1 MCFEIHVLFGGVM
14 KRDRTKLLG
23 KNPIIPDV
31 CAGPGE
37 PDLVSVIIPTYNRG
51 YFISKTIDS
60 VLAQTYRPIEIIVV
74 DDGSNDDTR
83 EVVGKY
89 GSQVRYIHQENAG
102 LASARNTGLAAARGE
117 YIAFQDSDDI
127 WLPWKLQAQVALM
140 RQVPNLA
147 LAWTDMTAVDPDGE
161 MVREKHLSKM
171 YTVYQRINI
180 EKHLPVSG
188 LVKDFWPDCPSELR
202 GVTFRHGDIF
212 ASMFLGNLV
221 HPPTALIRRRHIH
234 QAGGLDITFAWT
246 CEDYEFFWRVSRYG
260 NGALIEAPSML
271 YRVDAADQ
279 LTKPHLILYIA
290 RGNLIA
296 LQRKFR
302 DCLGHANLP
311 HERMKLHL
319 ADAHEWVALEEL
331 KSQGGC
337 RFKALRHFLSS
348 IRLSPFKKRAYFQA
362 LSRFVMPKAVIPVL
376 QTVKR
381 NLRSLNLGLLLS
393 FPLGQ
398 VFIDVLVDFCM
409 ESEASLSYSLAIYD
423 MAPVLLGCV

>member
-1 MCFEIHVLFGGVM
+1 M

-23 KNPIIPDV
+23 KDPIIPSV
-31 CAGPGE
+31 CEGPGE
-37 PDLVSVIIPTYNRG
+37 SGLVSVIIPTYNRG

-74 DDGSNDDTR
+74 DDGSDDDTR
-83 EVVGKY
+83 EVVGKF
-89 GSQVRYIHQENAG
+89 GAQVRYVYQQNAG
-102 LASARNTGLAAARGE
+102 LASARNTGLAAAEGE

-127 WLPWKLQAQVALM
+127 WLPWKLEAQVELM
-140 RQVPNLA
+140 RHVPDLA
-147 LAWTDMTAVDPDGE
+147 LVWTDMTAVDPDGE
-161 MVREKHLSKM
+161 IVREKHLSKM
-171 YTVYQRINI
+171 YTVYQRINA
-180 EKHLPVSG
+180 EKHLPSSG
-188 LVKDFWPDCPSELR
+188 LVKDFWSDCPSELR
-202 GVTFRHGDIF
+202 GVTFRYGDIF

-246 CEDYEFFWRVSRYG
+246 CEDYEFFWRVSRHG
-260 NGALIEAPSML
+260 HGAIIDAPSMF

-296 LQRKFR
+296 LQRRFR
-302 DCLGHANLP
+302 DCLGHVHLP
-311 HERMKLHL
+311 HRIMKRHL
-319 ADAHEWVALEEL
+319 ADAHDWVAIEEL
-331 KSQGGC
+331 KSHGGC
-337 RFKALRHFLSS
+337 RFKALRHFGRSLC
-348 IRLSPFKKRAYFQA
+348 LSPFKKRPYLQA
-362 LSRFVMPKAVIPVL
+362 LLRFFMPKSLIPVL

-381 NLRSLNLGLLLS
+381 NLRNSDLGLLLS
-393 FPLGQ
+393 LPLGQ
-398 VFIDVLVDFCM
+398 LFIDALVGFCM